1 MHKVISKDGTRIAY
15 DLYGSGPLLIC
26 VAGATQHR
34 AVDQEGTP
42 ALARLL
48 SPHFTVLIHD
58 RRGRGES
65 TDTRPA
71 SPQAEVDDI
80 AALIAAHGGEARLF
94 GMSSGA
100 VLAVEAAAALG
111 EKIRGLVLYEPPIDP
126 ARSAQDYQDDHA
138 DMAALAQEGKAEDM
152 MLAFLGAV
160 MPPDALEQFRR
171 SPVWPAYAAIGLTLE
186 YDYRILAAAR
196 QGDSPPARWS
206 QIAAPVLV
214 LDGDRSFPFM
224 RAGADWVASGLPAA
238 ERRTLPGQDHGY
250 DPAIMAPVIA
260 EFLVQPLRRRAAPAT

>member
-1 MHKVISKDGTRIAY
+1 MPKVISKDGTQIAY
-15 DLYGSGPLLIC
+15 DLCGSGPLLIC

-48 SPHFTVLIHD
+48 SSHFTVLIHD
-58 RRGRGES
+58 RRGRGDS

-71 SPQAEVDDI
+71 SAQAEVDDI

-111 EKIRGLVLYEPPIDP
+111 DKIKGLVLYEPPIDP
-126 ARSAQDYQDDHA
+126 ARRARDYQDDHA
-138 DMAALAQEGKAEDM
+138 EMAELARQGQAEEM

-160 MPPDALEQFRR
+160 MPPDALEQFRQ

-196 QGDSPPARWS
+196 QGGTPPARWS
-206 QIAAPVLV
+206 QIAAPALV

-224 RAGADWVASGLPAA
+224 KAGADWVASGLPGAQ
-238 ERRTLPGQDHGY
+238 RRTLPGQDHGY
-250 DPAIMAPVIA
+250 DPEVMAPVII
-260 EFLVQPLRRRAAPAT
+260 EFLG